1 LRRSARLPNDSEDE
15 GVISLSACKKFR
27 KCKTRVG
34 CAGVF
39 GNSGDVNGDDS
50 LSETWLS
57 SGCSADKVDVD
68 DEASLSRVA
77 AGAIGSKS
85 EDGKDSSFVKYLSN
99 CCCDDE
105 LVIDGEDSRLMAGN
119 GEINA
124 SEEDVDKDESPSIA
138 AAGVF
143 SDSDGGGEFV
153 MRGSDFQ
160 GSSTCSLTE
169 SKAADTQRSEIKRIK
184 DGKSYRNQMVLRL
197 RSEPEKLSVLA
208 ASTSTVTSAA
218 RLSSRSRILRISG
231 KHISRKSVLS

>member
-1 LRRSARLPNDSEDE
+1 MRRSARLPNDSEDD

-34 CAGVF
+34 CAGV
-39 GNSGDVNGDDS
+39 SGILGILEDVDGDES
-50 LSETWLS
+50 LLETLLS
-57 SGCSADKVDVD
+57 SGCSADEVDVD

-77 AGAIGSKS
+77 AGAIGSKG
-85 EDGKDSSFVKYLSN
+85 EDGKDSSFVRCLSN

-105 LVIDGEDSRLMAGN
+105 LVIDGEDSRFMAA
-119 GEINA
+119 INA
-124 SEEDVDKDESPSIA
+124 SEEDVDEDESPSIA

-143 SDSDGGGEFV
+143 SDSDEGESFV
-153 MRGSDFQ
+153 MRGSNFQ

-169 SKAADTQRSEIKRIK
+169 SNAADTQRSEIKRIK
-184 DGKSYRNQMVLRL
+184 DRKSYRIQMVLRL